1 MREETVSIQN
11 QTKGTLP
18 TVPFVL
24 MKDKILGSTYE
35 ISIAFVSPKK
45 AAELN
50 TLYRQK
56 DYTPDILSFP
66 LTENSGEMILC
77 ASQVKKNA
85 IKHDFDYQ
93 NYLSFLVIHGMLHL
107 KGYEH
112 GSKME
117 SEEEKYKKIFK
128 ISSLPHTH

>member
-18 TVPFVL
+18 IVPFVL
-24 MKDKILGSTYE
+24 MKEKILGSKYE
-35 ISIAFVSPKK
+35 LSVAFVSPKK
-45 AAELN
+45 SAELN
-50 TLYRQK
+50 SLYRQK

-66 LTENSGEMILC
+66 LTENSGEIVLC

-85 IKHDFDYQ
+85 IKHDYDYQ

-128 ISSLPHTH
+128 ISSLSHTN